1 MAATMTD
8 PTSEKV
14 TTSDLPTKGEHI
26 EDKEL
31 SSNPSLEDDIE
42 HDGVNPVGVPVH
54 GVEMDWGIKN
64 IVTAGFLSALYV
76 GKCHC

>member
-8 PTSEKV
+8 PTLEKA
-14 TTSDLPTKGEHI
+14 TASDLPVKAEHV

-31 SSNPSLEDDIE
+31 STSISREDDIE

-54 GVEMDWGIKN
+54 GVEMDWSMKN
-64 IVTAGFLSALYV
+64 LVTAGFLSALYV
-76 GKCHC
+76 GTCHC